1 MSEQNKIE
9 FVVSSPDDMRLAL
22 QQARITS
29 GMSQQELA
37 EEADTN
43 RSYLSRMEN
52 GEISL
57 AYMERLLDMFRI
69 LTNGGMCFLI
79 HLSNLK

>member
-69 LTNGGMCFLI
+69 CGATVTVSFD
-79 HLSNLK
+79 SKDD